1 MTKKEMIAAIQLIEA
16 QEFLKLKEYDSIYGI
31 TDGLTDRA
39 RIRFVA
45 VADLMEALGIKPDI
59 TLPES
64 DQAMALI
71 LNK

>member
-1 MTKKEMIAAIQLIEA
+1 MIAAIQLIEA
-16 QEFLKLKEYDSIYGI
+16 QEFLKLKEYDSEYGWA
-31 TDGLTDRA
+31 DELTDRA

-45 VADLMEALGIKPDI
+45 VSDLMESLGIKPDI
-59 TLPES
+59 TLKES

>member
-16 QEFLKLKEYDSIYGI
+16 QEFLKLKEYDSEYGW
-31 TDGLTDRA
+31 TDTLTDRA

-45 VADLMEALGIKPDI
+45 VSELMESLGIKPDI
-59 TLPES
+59 KLKEAE
-64 DQAMALI
+64 QASAII

>member
-16 QEFLKLKEYDSIYGI
+16 QEFLKLKEYDSEYGI
-31 TDGLTDRA
+31 NDGLTDRA